1 MRRQRSPAPA
11 VTAFRPQTSYTTQD
25 WTKDQLVGAPDLTKL
40 PDREPDKKTVSVQRT
55 VPTPV
60 VGTPRAT
67 PVLCMPCMWTL

>member
-1 MRRQRSPAPA
+1 M
-11 VTAFRPQTSYTTQD
+11 TAFRPQTSYTTLD

-60 VGTPRAT
+60 VGTCMVG
-67 PVLCMPCMWTL
+67 PVLRMPCM